1 MLTVNQ
7 RDLLTL
13 YCLEKGIQSESNIT
27 KQIQEYERIR
37 QIVGKLG
44 EENVQEE
51 KTTNTERMG

>member
-7 RDLLTL
+7 RDLLAL
-13 YCLEKGIQSESNIT
+13 YCLDKGIQSESNIT

-51 KTTNTERMG
+51 TAETERMG